1 MIEFLNSGKHQR
13 LSPGGH
19 FARPR
24 EGGFRDTPPDDQG
37 TLVAEIENGRP
48 WRDAVDERYA
58 RAKPWLH
65 RIIVDP
71 RRTAFFDQLLPAG
84 GGLALDIGS
93 GWGQIAR
100 PLAAHRPVVALEP
113 VAERMAFIRAA
124 ARQDGVESNLYSVEA
139 DYLDTTFATRFS
151 VITAIGVLEW
161 SGAFQQDT
169 DPQARQNAF
178 LLKTR
183 RELAPDGALIIG
195 IENRLGLKYL
205 LGCPDDH
212 LGVPDIALP
221 HADLARVRWKNASGQ
236 ELQSFT
242 YSLAE
247 LAAMLWTAGFT
258 RLGFFGAFPDYK
270 LPDVIVPLDDGGR
283 LVNELLLKGPPAP
296 EHNGY
301 NGDPLSAVFQEEL
314 GSLYRSLAEDGIAH
328 HFVPSFFV
336 RASQDH
342 RPDSSHVAIGSR

>member
-1 MIEFLNSGKHQR
+1 
-13 LSPGGH
+13 
-19 FARPR
+19 
-24 EGGFRDTPPDDQG
+24 
-37 TLVAEIENGRP
+37 VAEIEAGRP
-48 WRDAVDERYA
+48 WRDAVNERYA
-58 RAKPWLH
+58 RSKPWLH
-65 RIIVDP
+65 RIIADP

-84 GGLALDIGS
+84 GGLALDIGA

-100 PLAAHRPVVALEP
+100 PLASRRPVVALEP

-124 ARQDGVESNLYSVEA
+124 ARQEGVENNLYCVEA
-139 DYLDTTFATRFS
+139 DYLDTAFAARFS

-161 SGAFQQDT
+161 AGAFQQDT

-178 LLKTR
+178 LLKAR
-183 RELAPDGALIIG
+183 RELAPDGTLIIG

-212 LGVPDIALP
+212 LGVPDIALH
-221 HADLARVRWKNASGQ
+221 HAAIARARWKHASGKA
-236 ELQSFT
+236 LQSFT

-247 LAAMLWTAGFT
+247 LAAMLRSAGFIQ
-258 RLGFFGAFPDYK
+258 LAFFGAFPDYK
-270 LPDVIVPLDDGGR
+270 LPDVIVPLDDGGH
-283 LVNELLLKGPPAP
+283 LANELLRKGPPAA

-301 NGDPLSAVFQEEL
+301 NGDPLPAVFQEEL

-336 RASQDH
+336 RASVNHQ
-342 RPDSSHVAIGSR
+342 PDTSHVATGNR